1 MEEEERLSGDL
12 YRELETA
19 DTEKENR
26 KWCFYPSPNTIRVKE
41 QSLLLDLFQAFD

>member
-19 DTEKENR
+19 DTEKEP
-26 KWCFYPSPNTIRVKE
+26 YKE
-41 QSLLLDLFQAFD
+41 LE